1 MSRKFLPLSIPN
13 LGEKEIEYVTNA
25 VKTGWISTAGPYV
38 AEFESKL
45 SEYVSCKGAVSC
57 QNGTSG
63 LHTALMVCGISK
75 DCEVIVPTLTFIAA
89 VNPVKYAGAEPVF
102 MDCDDSLLWM
112 LPNLKIFSKRN
123 VFSRME
129 SL

>member
-1 MSRKFLPLSIPN
+1 VSRKFLPLSIPN

-75 DCEVIVPTLTFIAA
+75 T
-89 VNPVKYAGAEPVF
+89 VKSSFHPYIYCCGK
-102 MDCDDSLLWM
+102 SG
-112 LPNLKIFSKRN
+112 KICRC
-123 VFSRME
+123 RTGIYG
-129 SL
+129 L